1 VAAVPYPDKVKKKM
15 IMRSFTSLVRPEIKG
30 INPPKRE
37 TNANFRL
44 IKLIL
49 L

>member
-1 VAAVPYPDKVKKKM
+1 VAAVPYPDKVKKM
-15 IMRSFTSLVRPEIKG
+15 VMRSFTSLDRPEIKG
-30 INPPKRE
+30 INSPKRE